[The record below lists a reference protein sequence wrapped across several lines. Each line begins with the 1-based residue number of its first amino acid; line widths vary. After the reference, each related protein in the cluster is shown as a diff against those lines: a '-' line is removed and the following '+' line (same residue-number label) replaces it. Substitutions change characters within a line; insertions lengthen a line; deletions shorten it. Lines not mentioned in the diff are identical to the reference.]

1 MPKTNLYRKNLSILK
16 ERDPLLAQ
24 RVERHT
30 RETTVSVL
38 PAKNQALVP
47 VIGSISLHSRYDPDK
62 ESQLLIENAGVA
74 EGINCQVFGLGFG
87 YHIRKLA
94 DRRPSKITVIEP
106 SLDLFQVFLET
117 FELDQL
123 GCAPEFFVGQS
134 PAHVG
139 SKLTTEKASVI
150 EHPPTVR
157 LHPQYFAALRKGFSA
172 KACLKKQSLRVLVI
186 PPIYG
191 GSLPTARYC
200 FDSLKLLGHKPTWV
214 NCDKYAEGFFDM
226 QKATGNKAHEAVLS
240 RKFLEYL
247 SELIIASAAEA
258 RPDIIL
264 ALAQAPLDKETVSRL
279 KTLGAPIAFWFVED
293 FRTLTYWNQ
302 MAPCYDSFFTIQ
314 RGEFHDKLKEA
325 GVANPYYLPQACH
338 PDIHCPLN
346 LDQAELDHFGSDL
359 SFMGAAYYNRT
370 RMFEQLLNY
379 SFKIWG
385 TGWDPSSVYGEFL
398 QNGGARVETV
408 EAVRVFNASRI
419 NLNLH
424 SSTFHEGVNPNGDF
438 VNPRTFEIASC
449 KRFQLVDERSELAS
463 KFDLEKE
470 VVTFADVRDLKDK
483 IDYFLKH
490 PEECQRVAEA
500 SYKRVRQDHTFVQ
513 RMQEMLIQIFI
524 DHDDKVNEKLK
535 GHQSDW
541 ERLWDECGEDSSL
554 CEILKRYENVS
565 ELDLKTIRE
574 DIQKGE
580 GTLSDAELLVLMV
593 DQVVKS

>member
-1 MPKTNLYRKNLSILK
+1 MPENNLYQKNVSFLK
-16 ERDPLLAQ
+16 KRDPLLAQ
-24 RVERHT
+24 RVERHS
-30 RETTVSVL
+30 RNATVSVL
-38 PAKNQALVP
+38 FAKNGNPVP
-47 VIGSISLHSRYDPDK
+47 VIGSVSLHSRYDPDR
-62 ESQLLIENAGVA
+62 ESQILIENTGDVEGV
-74 EGINCQVFGLGFG
+74 NCLIFGLGFG
-87 YHIRKLA
+87 YHIEKLA
-94 DRRPSKITVIEP
+94 GRKPSKITVIEP

-117 FELDQL
+117 CDLGYL
-123 GCAPEFFVGQS
+123 GCEPEFFIGQT
-134 PAHVG
+134 PAHVA
-139 SKLTTEKASVI
+139 SKLSDEKRKI
-150 EHPPTVR
+150 LEHPPTVR
-157 LHPQYFAALRKGFSA
+157 LHPRYFDELKKGFSA
-172 KACLKKQSLRVLVI
+172 RACLKKQSLRVLVI

-226 QKATGNKAHEAVLS
+226 QQVTGNKAHETVLS

-247 SELIIASAAEA
+247 SEMIIASAAEA

-279 KTLGAPIAFWFVED
+279 KALGAPVAFWFVED
-293 FRTLTYWNQ
+293 FRTLTYWNE
-302 MAPCYDSFFTIQ
+302 MAPCYDSVFTLQ
-314 RGEFHDKLKEA
+314 QGEFHDKLKEI

-338 PDIHCPLN
+338 PDIHRALSLSRTEIN
-346 LDQAELDHFGSDL
+346 QFGSDL

-370 RMFEQLLNY
+370 RMFEQLLGY
-379 SFKIWG
+379 DFKIWG

-398 QNGGARVETV
+398 QNKGARVET
-408 EAVRVFNASRI
+408 EDAVKIFNASRI

-438 VNPRTFEIASC
+438 INPRTFEIASC
-449 KRFQLVDERSELAS
+449 KGFQLVDRRSELVN

-470 VVTFADVRDLKDK
+470 VVTFSDVRELKEK
-483 IDYFLKH
+483 IEYFVSH
-490 PEECQRVAEA
+490 PDECQRIANA
-500 SYKRVRQDHTFVQ
+500 SHKRVLKDHTFKQ

-524 DHDDKVNEKLK
+524 DHEDKLSEKLK
-535 GHQSDW
+535 NHQSDW
-541 ERLWDECGEDSSL
+541 DRLWEECGEDSSL
-554 CEILKRYENVS
+554 REILKRYEDVS
-565 ELDLKTIRE
+565 EFDIKSIRE